1 MAGRIRTWQFVA
13 AAVVLIVLAGCGL
26 TGKNQQADAAPV
38 ASTEVEPTTDA
49 PTTDPPAETPSPT
62 PTPSKTSK
70 KPVTKPTTK
79 AAATAAPFWDQLP
92 ACAHYDKTTP
102 ASKAKVKAALK
113 TAAARSYWPATAP
126 TLKLNYPL
134 VKAVAWQESGWK
146 SNIHNCDGGAG
157 VMQLMPA
164 TVTMV
169 NNRFGTTYD
178 ASKLQGNADAGANY
192 LAWLTLW
199 ASNNYF
205 GKSLD
210 LSAGKCKSTTS
221 WCLLDV
227 VISGYNAGQGSI
239 ETAAASKTLT
249 NPQYVAAVRALMT
262 RCQCDSY

>member
-1 MAGRIRTWQFVA
+1 MVGRFRTWQVVA

-38 ASTEVEPTTDA
+38 ASTEVEPSTDA
-49 PTTDPPAETPSPT
+49 PTTDPPAETPT
-62 PTPSKTSK
+62 PTPAETSK
-70 KPVTKPTTK
+70 KPAKKATTKP
-79 AAATAAPFWDQLP
+79 AAAPTAAPFWDQLP

-102 ASKAKVKAALK
+102 ASKSKVKAALR
-113 TAAARSYWPATAP
+113 TSAARTYWPATAP

-178 ASKLQGNADAGANY
+178 ASTLPGNTDAGANY

-210 LSAGKCKSTTS
+210 LSAGKCKTTTS
-221 WCLLDV
+221 WCLLNV

-239 ETAAASKTLT
+239 EAASTRKTLP
-249 NPQYVAAVRALMT
+249 NPQYVGAVRALMV
-262 RCQCDSY
+262 RCQCDQY